1 MFWVIASTVVAAM
14 MAITM
19 IFIRLRAAKKPASI
33 RKIILPPLMMSTGA
47 FMFLFPVFRVGWIQV
62 LEAIGIGIIFSVFLI
77 RTSKFEVHNGE
88 IYLVP
93 SRAFPIILF
102 SLLIV
107 RIIIKLIIGSYIS
120 VGETSGMFFLLALG
134 MIVTWRLSMLYQY
147 YQIKKEH

>member
-19 IFIRLRAAKKPASI
+19 IFVRLKAAKKPASI
-33 RKIILPPLMMSTGA
+33 KKIILPPLMMSTGA
-47 FMFLFPVFRVGWIQV
+47 FMFLLPVFRVGWMQV
-62 LEAIGIGIIFSVFLI
+62 LEALGIGIIFSIFLI
-77 RTSKFEVHNGE
+77 RTSKFEVRDGE

-93 SRAFPIILF
+93 SRAFPLILF
-102 SLLIV
+102 SLLVI

-134 MIVTWRLSMLYQY
+134 MIVTWRIAMLYQY
-147 YQIKKEH
+147 YQIKKEY